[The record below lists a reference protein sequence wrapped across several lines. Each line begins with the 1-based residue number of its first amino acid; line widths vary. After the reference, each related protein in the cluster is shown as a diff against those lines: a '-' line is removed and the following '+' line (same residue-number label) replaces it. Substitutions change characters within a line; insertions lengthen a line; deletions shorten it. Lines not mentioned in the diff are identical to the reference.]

1 MREDYAR
8 ARKAGE
14 KSVHKARASG
24 KYPYLLSLQSLL
36 PDFNRLPKI
45 PVGVREIPLHMID
58 GTVNDDR
65 QNAFSW
71 DFMPVFDPAS
81 EFAMKWSNLFDSQAE
96 EGIHDAIRCYEYM
109 QRFYVEEGNKRV
121 SVLRFV
127 DAYSIAADVIRVM
140 PKKTDDPAM
149 RAYFEFL
156 DFYGVT
162 ELYDIALTETGSY
175 ARLAALYGMNLTDAW
190 PAEYV
195 ETLRSDF
202 RTFEKIFTEKGG
214 DRLNIGTGDAFL
226 MYRTLY
232 PDSAV
237 FMEPRQETA
246 RKIEKIWNELISA
259 TDDEDIA
266 VVENPKQ
273 SSVSAP
279 SVSVP
284 LFGARRYTKDRPL
297 RVAFLYSRTPK
308 TSRWIY
314 AHELGRNELNQKY
327 DGIVDAIL
335 FEQCDTDE
343 KANAAFDAAA
353 SDLDDVV
360 FAVTPDLMTSCM
372 RAAIRYP
379 QMKIL
384 DCSINL
390 KSSAVRTYYP
400 KMYQAKFLM
409 GALAA
414 CYANDHRIGYV
425 ADYPLNGNIANINA
439 FAIGAGI
446 VDPKAKIYLSWTGR
460 KGNDFEKELEDDLG
474 LKVISGPDAIQPA
487 SHSRKYGLYV
497 KDDSGRTKVIAAPI
511 CHWGKFYSA
520 IVQTILDGTWNER
533 EKTGKNQ
540 PINYWLGMPGGV
552 VDVIFSDKLPY
563 YSRKLLKILK
573 SGVMDGTIEPF
584 RGELRSQSGTLQTEG
599 AEALSYADIVGMD
612 WLNDNIIGSVP
623 KADEL
628 VESVQKTVQ
637 TSGVTET
644 VRQDDR
650 QK

>member
-1 MREDYAR
+1 MTENELREYIR
-8 ARKAGE
+8 MN
-14 KSVHKARASG
+14 
-24 KYPYLLSLQSLL
+24 YPKENEANEWKEFKNLKN
-36 PDFNRLPKI
+36 DFNGKEKNDIISYVSGISNMDGGNLIIGVVDQTLEIVGTDTYNYDTDVAKLRIKDQCANVPTDGLTIDEYITDDTQKTVWIIHIPKHLPRLP
-45 PVGVREIPLHMID
+45 V
-58 GTVNDDR
+58 
-65 QNAFSW
+65 
-71 DFMPVFDPAS
+71 
-81 EFAMKWSNLFDSQAE
+81 
-96 EGIHDAIRCYEYM
+96 
-109 QRFYVEEGNKRV
+109 
-121 SVLRFV
+121 
-127 DAYSIAADVIRVM
+127 
-140 PKKTDDPAM
+140 
-149 RAYFEFL
+149 
-156 DFYGVT
+156 
-162 ELYDIALTETGSY
+162 
-175 ARLAALYGMNLTDAW
+175 
-190 PAEYV
+190 
-195 ETLRSDF
+195 
-202 RTFEKIFTEKGG
+202 
-214 DRLNIGTGDAFL
+214 
-226 MYRTLY
+226 
-232 PDSAV
+232 
-237 FMEPRQETA
+237 
-246 RKIEKIWNELISA
+246 
-259 TDDEDIA
+259 
-266 VVENPKQ
+266 
-273 SSVSAP
+273 
-279 SVSVP
+279 
-284 LFGARRYTKDRPL
+284 
-297 RVAFLYSRTPK
+297 
-308 TSRWIY
+308 Y
-314 AHELGRNELNQKY
+314 AHSKAYQRIGSSLIDITKGRM
-327 DGIVDAIL
+327 DAIL